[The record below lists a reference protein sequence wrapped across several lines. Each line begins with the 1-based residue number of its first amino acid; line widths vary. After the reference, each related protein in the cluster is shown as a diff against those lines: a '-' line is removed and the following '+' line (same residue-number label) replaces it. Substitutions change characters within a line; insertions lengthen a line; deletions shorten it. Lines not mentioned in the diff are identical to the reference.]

1 MEFTDDHC
9 AYQAENEGQLK
20 THHNYPHNSVPLIKK
35 YPCEECNYQALRKS
49 HLTRHQQSVHIGMKY
64 PCGECDYQASQKSHI
79 TSHQQSV
86 HMGKKYPCEKCDY
99 QATQKSHIILHQKS
113 VHMGQKYPCE
123 KCDYQ
128 ASTKSNLTR
137 HQQSQKSHITSHQKS
152 VHMGKKYPCE
162 ECDYMASHKSSLI
175 THQKSVHMGKKYPCE
190 ECDYQATQKT
200 HLNTHQK
207 SVHMGKKYPCEKC
220 DYLASHKSS
229 LITHQKSVHM
239 FHVSSE
245 HDEKDKRKSTADNV
259 VASQPSD
266 VEYVNEMKEENI
278 NLKEENINLKEQLK
292 ILTSD
297 SDTANIVLKNE
308 NIKLKEQVKNLT
320 IDNATVYIKV
330 YKLEEKL
337 KGFTSQLVV
346 KKEKMEHFQ
355 KRNERLSCEN
365 STLTKEKETISSLN
379 VKMKSTIDS
388 LFGKEKIHLEKISD
402 LEHSRNKSVARE
414 TVNVEVS
421 PKQPVKSKPSKY
433 GIHVLSEEAKV
444 IKPAPK
450 RSNLQTELTKCQM
463 LNHRLQLEN
472 YQYWNVAQVVYGI
485 FQQMGEE
492 ITARM
497 NVSALSQH
505 SSYLNM
511 YKKFQEC
518 PEADVTVNLVWL
530 IQNILTDIFTESFQ
544 ETCIRMQSSI
554 ASIKNSVI
562 VE

>member
-99 QATQKSHIILHQKS
+99 QATQKSHITLHQKS

-152 VHMGKKYPCE
+152 VHMGKKYPCG
-162 ECDYMASHKSSLI
+162 ECDYH
-175 THQKSVHMGKKYPCE
+175 
-190 ECDYQATQKT
+190 ATQK
-200 HLNTHQK
+200 
-207 SVHMGKKYPCEKC
+207 
-220 DYLASHKSS
+220 SHII
-229 LITHQKSVHM
+229 LHQKSVHM

-365 STLTKEKETISSLN
+365 SALTKEKETISSLN

-421 PKQPVKSKPSKY
+421 PKQPVKSKPKY
-433 GIHVLSEEAKV
+433 GIHLMSEEAKV
-444 IKPAPK
+444 IKPASK

-463 LNHRLQLEN
+463 LNHRLNVEIS
-472 YQYWNVAQVVYGI
+472 QYSKVAEVFFGL
-485 FQQMGEE
+485 FKQMGEE
-492 ITARM
+492 ITM
-497 NVSALSQH
+497 NVSTLVEH
-505 SSYLNM
+505 SRYLPM
-511 YKKFQEC
+511 YEKFQEGAN
-518 PEADVTVNLVWL
+518 ADVTVNLVWL
-530 IQNILTDIFTESFQ
+530 IQNILTDIFTESFE
-544 ETCIRMQSSI
+544 ETSIRMLSSI
-554 ASIKNSVI
+554 ASIKNYVI